1 MLILAKTALATML
14 GFIFAIIC
22 GLIIIPVLKKINFRQ
37 HVSETIGERHQ
48 KKEGTPTMGGVIFI
62 LPVLIALGLLF
73 LRGSITFNHNLIILV
88 FVFLAYAFLGFIDD
102 WLKVRYN
109 NNQGLR
115 ISTKFLL
122 KIVIALIF
130 LYIFIKNG
138 GEPFLKITSLNLV
151 LPMGWAFGLFIL
163 FLLVG
168 TSNAVNITDGL
179 DGLCGGLSVIAFFA
193 FGIITWNTTWMEG
206 YQEVAIFCFV
216 LVGAIL
222 GFLVFNTNPAKVF
235 MGDLGSLAL
244 GAAMATVAIIT
255 RHELSLA
262 LIGGVFVV
270 ETLSSMI
277 QIIAIRKFNKKVFKM
292 APLHHHFEQLGWS
305 ERDIVKTFWVVGL
318 LLAMA
323 AITYGVWL

>member
-1 MLILAKTALATML
+1 MLILAKTALAMML

-22 GLIIIPVLKKINFRQ
+22 GLIFIPFLKKINFRQ

-48 KKEGTPTMGGVIFI
+48 KKEGTPTMGGIIFI
-62 LPVLIALGLLF
+62 FPVLITLFLLY
-73 LRGSITFNHNLIILV
+73 LRGSIELNHNLTIVLLV
-88 FVFLAYAFLGFIDD
+88 FISYAVLGFIDD
-102 WLKVRYN
+102 WLKVRYH

-122 KIVIALIF
+122 QMVIALVF
-130 LYIFIKNG
+130 FYIFIKYG
-138 GEPFLKITSLNLV
+138 GEPVIDITSLNIV
-151 LPMGWAFGLFIL
+151 FPMGWTFGLFIL

-168 TSNAVNITDGL
+168 SSNAVNITDGL
-179 DGLCGGLSVIAFFA
+179 DGLCGGLSMIAFIA
-193 FGIITWNTTWMEG
+193 LGIISWNTTWMEG

-216 LVGAIL
+216 LVGALL
-222 GFLVFNTNPAKVF
+222 GFLLFNTHPARVF
-235 MGDLGSLAL
+235 MGDLGSLSL
-244 GAAMATVAIIT
+244 GATMAAICIVT

-262 LIGGVFVV
+262 VIGGVFVV

-277 QIIAIRKFNKKVFKM
+277 QIIAIRKFHRKVFKM
-292 APLHHHFEQLGWS
+292 APLHHHFEQLGWR
-305 ERDIVKTFWVVGL
+305 ETDIVKVFYVVGL

>member
-1 MLILAKTALATML
+1 MLILAKTALAMML

-22 GLIIIPVLKKINFRQ
+22 GLVIIPVLKKINFRQ
-37 HVSETIGERHQ
+37 HVSSLIGERHL

-62 LPVLIALGLLF
+62 FPVLITLL
-73 LRGSITFNHNLIILV
+73 LLYIRGSITFNHNLIILI
-88 FVFLAYAFLGFIDD
+88 FVFIAYALLGFIDD

-109 NNQGLR
+109 NNEGLR

-122 KIVIALIF
+122 QMVIALIF
-130 LYIFIKNG
+130 FYIFMKNG
-138 GEPFLKITSLNLV
+138 GEPVLRISSLNLV

-168 TSNAVNITDGL
+168 SSNAVNITDGL

-193 FGIITWNTTWMEG
+193 FGIITWSTTWMEG

-216 LVGAIL
+216 LVGSLL
-222 GFLVFNTNPAKVF
+222 GFLLFNSNPAKVF

-262 LIGGVFVV
+262 LMGGVFAV
-270 ETLSSMI
+270 ETLSIMI
-277 QIIAIRKFNKKVFKM
+277 QIIAIRKFKRKVFRM

-305 ERDIVKTFWVVGL
+305 ERDIVKVFYVVGL